1 MDSDRRPA
9 SPSET
14 LRLVT
19 VVMPMRNEAAHVEAC
34 LASLLAQDYPHLEI
48 VVVDGMSQDGSAA
61 LVDRVAARDARVRLI
76 ENPKR
81 IIPAA
86 LNRGIRAA
94 SGTYIVRTDCKSRYQ
109 PDYVST
115 CVHYLERDLAVN
127 VGGPCVSQPGARTTM
142 ARAIAAISGHP
153 IVMGGS
159 RYRSNMTAEEYTD
172 GVTYGAWP
180 RAIFERIGFF
190 NEELV
195 RGEDNE
201 FNGRILRAGG
211 RILKTP
217 RIVVNYICRPT
228 LRQFLRQTFDNGFWH
243 FLTMAA
249 NPHGVRMRHFAPAG
263 WVGWVLG
270 FASLALVDLELAW
283 PLAAGVSIYSLML
296 LLIAVQLGRMHGLAV
311 AALVP
316 LVVCLFHFVYGLATW
331 AGVFRFGGD
340 PAAIRRART
349 ASLVDPSVSREP

>member
-1 MDSDRRPA
+1 
-9 SPSET
+9 
-14 LRLVT
+14 
-19 VVMPMRNEAAHVEAC
+19 MPMRNEAEHVEAC
-34 LASLLAQDYPHLEI
+34 LASLLAQDYPLLEI
-48 VVVDGMSQDGSAA
+48 IVVDGMSDDGSGAM
-61 LVDRVAARDARVRLI
+61 VGRVAARDPRVRLI
-76 ENPKR
+76 DNPKR

-86 LNRGIRAA
+86 LNLGIRAA
-94 SGTYIVRTDCKSRYQ
+94 SGAYIVRADCKSRYQ

-115 CVHYLERDLAVN
+115 CVHYLQRDAAVN
-127 VGGPCVSQPGARTTM
+127 VGGPCVSQPGARTAM

-159 RYRSNMTAEEYTD
+159 RYRSNLTAEEFTD

-180 RAIFERIGFF
+180 RAIFDQIGYF

-228 LRQFLRQTFDNGFWH
+228 LRLFLRQTFQNGFWH
-243 FLTMAA
+243 FLTLAA
-249 NPHGVRMRHFAPAG
+249 NPNGVRMRHFAPAG
-263 WVGWVLG
+263 WVGWLLG
-270 FASLALVDLELAW
+270 FGSLALVDLELAW
-283 PLAAGVSIYSLML
+283 PLLAGISIYSLML
-296 LLIAVQLGRMHGLAV
+296 LLIAVQLGRMHGFAV
-311 AALVP
+311 AALAP
-316 LVVCLFHFVYGLATW
+316 LVVCAFHFVYGLATW

-340 PAAIRRART
+340 TAAIRRART
-349 ASLVDPSVSREP
+349 ASAVDPSTPQRQPTNS